1 MAPGVRKIP
10 SVVGAA
16 RVLTSRQ
23 GAPGRWESVGEL
35 TGRKRGFTGKAGAQ
49 PHPSLLQNEPGP
61 DSQKRG
67 GASPTAQ
74 GLRRG

>member
-1 MAPGVRKIP
+1 MSESFPAWQGRPGSSPADRGP
-10 SVVGAA
+10 
-16 RVLTSRQ
+16 
-23 GAPGRWESVGEL
+23 PGRWESVGEL

-67 GASPTAQ
+67 GASPAAQ